1 MRKHGSREHR
11 VTIDWVFPR
20 RIAAVVLTAA
30 AAGAYPLIRLQNP
43 DIVLAAAAGCVL
55 STLNALAGFIT
66 IEIAFGK
73 SYTAFLKSVLGGMG
87 VRMVLALG
95 GLTILISVYHLHTV
109 ALTISL
115 LGFYVIYL
123 ALEILYLQKKVVA
136 KNQE

>member
-1 MRKHGSREHR
+1 M
-11 VTIDWVFPR
+11 TIDWVFPR
-20 RIAAVVLTAA
+20 RVAAVVLIAA
-30 AAGAYPLIRLQNP
+30 AAAAYPLIRLQSP
-43 DIVLAAAAGCVL
+43 DVVLAVAVGCAL
-55 STLNALAGFIT
+55 STLNALAGFVT

-73 SYTAFLKSVLGGMG
+73 SYTAFLKAVLGGMG

-95 GLTILISVYHLHTV
+95 GLTILIAVYHLHTV
-109 ALTISL
+109 ALTVSL